1 MKFSLGT
8 VLSCLLDPIIR
19 DFRSLNRF
27 LDRKIYGNL
36 GVVLD
41 LGCGVGIV
49 GHKALRLRSSRL
61 IGVDINSSN
70 LRVAKR
76 FYSDVIVADIRRLPV
91 QLKKVNTVAM
101 IDVLEHLETREGE
114 RLLDLVKNK
123 NVILS
128 TPSKWSK
135 NILQSFVTRVPYDKH
150 FSLWSIKDLKKRGF
164 HVFINSHSRMS
175 RINLLLGGPSIIGIK
190 KRRK

>member
-70 LRVAKR
+70 LRVAKI
-76 FYSDVIVADIRRLPV
+76 FYS
-91 QLKKVNTVAM
+91 
-101 IDVLEHLETREGE
+101 
-114 RLLDLVKNK
+114 
-123 NVILS
+123 
-128 TPSKWSK
+128 PS
-135 NILQSFVTRVPYDKH
+135 LQ
-150 FSLWSIKDLKKRGF
+150 GF
-164 HVFINSHSRMS
+164 HTI
-175 RINLLLGGPSIIGIK
+175 SIFLFGQ
-190 KRRK
+190 

>member
-150 FSLWSIKDLKKRGF
+150 FSLWSIKDLKTRGF

>member
-1 MKFSLGT
+1 MKFSIGT
-8 VLSCLLDPIIR
+8 FLSCLLDPIIR
-19 DFRSLNRF
+19 DFRF
-27 LDRKIYGNL
+27 LDRNISRNL

-49 GHKALRLRSSRL
+49 GKFLRLHSSRL
-61 IGVDINSSN
+61 IGVDINTSD
-70 LRVAKR
+70 LRIAKR
-76 FYSDVIVADIRRLPV
+76 FYNDVIVADMRCLPI
-91 QLKKVNTVAM
+91 QLKKVNTFTM
-101 IDVLEHLETREGE
+101 FDVLEHLERREGE
-114 RLLDLVKNK
+114 RLLNLVKNK

-135 NILQSFVTRVPYDKH
+135 NILQSFVTRFPYDKH
-150 FSLWSIKDLKKRGF
+150 RSLWSINDLKKRGF

-190 KRRK
+190 KRIK